1 MSQERLMKVLL
12 APLMSEKTAR
22 LADRNRQ
29 FAFKVA
35 NNATKP
41 EIRQAVEMMFNVKV
55 TGVQV
60 ANMPGKTKRFS
71 QTIGK
76 RSDWKKAFVT
86 LAEGSDINF
95 MGAE

>member
-1 MSQERLMKVLL
+1 MSDARLMKVLL

-29 FAFKVA
+29 YAFKVVSD
-35 NNATKP
+35 ATKP
-41 EIRQAVEMMFNVKV
+41 QIRQAVEMLFGVKV

-60 ANMPGKTKRFS
+60 SNVRGKIKRFG
-71 QTIGK
+71 QTFGK
-76 RSDWKKAFVT
+76 QSGWKKAFVT